1 MQRGFYI
8 DTGICMGCYS
18 CTAACKN
25 WNSVAPP
32 VTAVPGTQ
40 GPKWRRV
47 TTVESGEYPDARIV
61 NVSLSCMHCGKPACM
76 GVCPAGAISKRAD
89 NGIVVVDK
97 TRCIGCHACAG
108 ACPFG
113 VPQYGEDGTMQ
124 KCNYCLDRVLDG
136 QEPACVESCPPG
148 ALRAGTMDELSV
160 MASERAAHRL
170 LAEPEP
176 SVLISK

>member
-8 DTGICMGCYS
+8 DADICMGCFT
-18 CTAACKN
+18 CVAACKN
-25 WNSVAPP
+25 WNSVAPA

-47 TTVESGEYPDARIV
+47 TTVESGEYPDARLV

-76 GVCPAGAISKRAD
+76 GVCPAGAIRKRAED
-89 NGIVVVDK
+89 GIVVVDQTK
-97 TRCIGCHACAG
+97 CIGCRACAG

-113 VPQYGEDGTMQ
+113 VPQYGEDGAMQ
-124 KCNYCLDRVLDG
+124 KCNYCLDRLLEG

-148 ALRAGTMDELSV
+148 ALRAGTLEELSAMV
-160 MASERAAHRL
+160 GAKAARRMVEASD
-170 LAEPEP
+170 P
-176 SVLISK
+176 SILIGR